1 MSRGRPAAATG
12 RVYIVTCLAG
22 TRQRMTLVLHRARVR
37 GRARPTLAA
46 LSGVLLLVG
55 ALAGCKSQTFEKREV
70 LPMVEVSYDEA
81 IRMSLDEV
89 KDTSFVSID
98 LHRPRSVHPEWHTV
112 VVDEKDVSSLVR
124 VSASSEKLLSSGSL
138 PADEAP
144 DKKVLDLVDRME
156 ILPEEAARKVIKP
169 DFGKVT
175 SIHPDTAEERP
186 VWTVVVATIQ
196 QNHRFAYDVDGVT
209 GEVLSRRPVGPGD
222 STIRTPAQP

>member
-1 MSRGRPAAATG
+1 
-12 RVYIVTCLAG
+12 VYIVTYPAG
-22 TRQRMTLVLHRARVR
+22 TRPRMTPVLRRARVP

-46 LSGVLLLVG
+46 LAGALLLVG
-55 ALAGCKSQTFEKREV
+55 ALTGCKSQTFEKREV

-89 KDTSFVSID
+89 KDSSFVSID

-112 VVDEKDVSSLVR
+112 VVDEKDTSSLVR
-124 VSASSEKLLSSGSL
+124 VSASTEKLLSSGTL

-144 DKKVLDLVDRME
+144 DKKVLDLTDRMQ
-156 ILPEEAARKVIKP
+156 ILPEEAAKKVVKP

-209 GEVLSRRPVGPGD
+209 GEVLDRRPVGPGD
-222 STIRTPAQP
+222 STLRSPARP